1 MEAAPS
7 REDVAAFF
15 FFNEVKMKSWY
26 SIKAQ
31 NENEALIDIFD
42 VIGFWGIS
50 AQDFIA
56 DLKRLGD
63 NFSNS
68 SPHQFRWRRSL

>member
-1 MEAAPS
+1 
-7 REDVAAFF
+7 
-15 FFNEVKMKSWY
+15 MKSWY

-31 NENEALIDIFD
+31 KENEALIDIFD

-63 NFSNS
+63 KFLKFVSASIPRAAKSLTASPSTTLSNAI
-68 SPHQFRWRRSL
+68 PQT